1 MSKKE
6 DGSFIV
12 YRVSDFYNIELENK
26 EVAEKLCKFL
36 SKRDKTQY
44 EVIEWYMHIG
54 VPVYKDNWVLE
65 QLKKIEERDRDLY
78 FTIGTEDGYFDNVD
92 IKEYKKAKECMD
104 FVVASSTT
112 HGFLAEQ
119 VENREMKS
127 AWVIGLG
134 WSHAMF
140 IIVLDKLIEK
150 NVI

>member
-92 IKEYKKAKECMD
+92 IKEYKKAKERLD
-104 FVVASSTT
+104 SDYYKA
-112 HGFLAEQ
+112 
-119 VENREMKS
+119 VENG
-127 AWVIGLG
+127 I
-134 WSHAMF
+134 
-140 IIVLDKLIEK
+140 
-150 NVI
+150 